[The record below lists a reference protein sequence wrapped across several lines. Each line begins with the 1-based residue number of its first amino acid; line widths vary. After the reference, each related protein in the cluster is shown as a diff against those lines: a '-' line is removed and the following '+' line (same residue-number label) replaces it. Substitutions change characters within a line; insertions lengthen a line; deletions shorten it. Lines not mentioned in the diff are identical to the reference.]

1 MRCVERSSSG
11 FQYNDYDNWNTNT
24 NVSSHLCKNIK
35 HRKPC
40 QQGKKL
46 QTKLRRWYRKR
57 RRLIKAKAMKRIGN
71 LYNKIISI
79 ENLNAADAIAQK
91 GKSKQYGVQLHNKN
105 KEANILKLH

>member
-1 MRCVERSSSG
+1 
-11 FQYNDYDNWNTNT
+11 
-24 NVSSHLCKNIK
+24 
-35 HRKPC
+35 
-40 QQGKKL
+40 
-46 QTKLRRWYRKR
+46 
-57 RRLIKAKAMKRIGN
+57 MKRIGN